1 MSSSDFR
8 TQLGAQLNLFSLA
21 NGRVRPIQ
29 DYPPVGLLDPI
40 SGTRKEIPFA
50 EFCSQLTALEEGVI
64 SPLFF
69 AAKTHRVTKGSQK
82 VIRGPFGTFYRP
94 RQQEVYGTILD
105 FIPNFDHL
113 ASDAIERD
121 PQWAISVRAMS
132 ASSTPSLPSRTH
144 TAAISDAGASPLG
157 FIDDVIWFY
166 LHRRS
171 VVMTHLTTA
180 YYLIYYSNAMRFCNQ
195 SYRNGGQEHSSNAST
210 GVRLRVRIFPRSDCF
225 INPTHIWEKT
235 KKK

>member
-8 TQLGAQLNLFSLA
+8 TQLGAQMNLFSLA

-69 AAKTHRVTKGSQK
+69 AAKTNRVTKGAQK

-157 FIDDVIWFY
+157 FIDETIDEQLLRDLILPSPSIRCDDTLDNRLLSNLLFECDEILQPV
-166 LHRRS
+166 LPKRRS
-171 VVMTHLTTA
+171 RT
-180 YYLIYYSNAMRFCNQ
+180 
-195 SYRNGGQEHSSNAST
+195 
-210 GVRLRVRIFPRSDCF
+210 
-225 INPTHIWEKT
+225 
-235 KKK
+235 